1 MKRISLLSLVF
12 VLIITCATTAW
23 GAAAVGYGTRAAGM
37 GGAFTAVA
45 DDGSAPYWN
54 PAGITQIKYVTFTP
68 SFGAEGT
75 YDIADDLIDTSS
87 GLPEF
92 TNNSCDIM
100 VTGYL
105 GITTRYVG
113 INAFVDVHGTVK
125 TVSNE
130 ATYQG
135 VGYGYGALT
144 LAGHLGDQWA
154 VGLNVKAVQAKTTG
168 STVYNNGTTPGTK
181 SYANGDGIA
190 YDIGI
195 LYQLND
201 NTRLG
206 FMGRN
211 ILGSVDWK
219 DGKMET
225 YDPTDPTGTTVTD
238 TKSYNPTEDIP
249 KSYTL
254 GIAYNPYESLT
265 LAADV
270 EMIDETGL
278 NAVDQTR
285 LHVGLEQTAL
295 WNIIAIRL
303 GAFTNK
309 GEDAGYTAGFGTKL
323 GPLLLDA
330 AYVQASDDGYYVT
343 AGFKF

>member
-1 MKRISLLSLVF
+1 MKRISVLTLAF
-12 VLIITCATTAW
+12 VLIIIYATTAW

-54 PAGITQIKYVTFTP
+54 PAGIVQIKYVTFTP

-75 YDIADDLIDTSS
+75 YDIANDLIDTSS
-87 GLPEF
+87 GLPKF

-113 INAFVDVHGTVK
+113 LNAFVDVHGSVE
-125 TVSNE
+125 TVSNK
-130 ATYQG
+130 AQYQG
-135 VGYGYGALT
+135 VGYAYGALT
-144 LAGHLGDQWA
+144 MAGRIGEQWA
-154 VGLNVKAVQAKTTG
+154 VGLNVKAVQAKTTISTISQDG
-168 STVYNNGTTPGTK
+168 SGYK
-181 SYANGDGIA
+181 SYADGDGMA
-190 YDIGI
+190 YDIGM
-195 LYQLND
+195 LYQLSEK
-201 NTRLG
+201 TRLG

-219 DGKMET
+219 DGKEET
-225 YDPTDPTGTTVTD
+225 YAAGGTLNPATT
-238 TKSYNPTEDIP
+238 TYNPTEDIP

-254 GIAYNPYESLT
+254 GIACNPYESLT

-309 GEDAGYTAGFGTKL
+309 GEDTGYSAGFGTKL
-323 GPLLLDA
+323 GPLLVDA